1 MVKASKG
8 ESSRECKG
16 SSDPAV
22 KQIIL
27 NLNDKSK
34 FIVQDLDLQ
43 HILVS
48 PDSVQSIKYELENEV
63 CRTVHRTSAV

>member
-8 ESSRECKG
+8 ILISC
-16 SSDPAV
+16 DPAV

-27 NLNDKSK
+27 NLNDRKR
-34 FIVQDLDLQ
+34 FIIQDLDLQ

-48 PDSVQSIKYELENEV
+48 PDSVQTIKFEVEKELERN
-63 CRTVHRTSAV
+63 TFQILD

>member
-1 MVKASKG
+1 
-8 ESSRECKG
+8 
-16 SSDPAV
+16 DPAV